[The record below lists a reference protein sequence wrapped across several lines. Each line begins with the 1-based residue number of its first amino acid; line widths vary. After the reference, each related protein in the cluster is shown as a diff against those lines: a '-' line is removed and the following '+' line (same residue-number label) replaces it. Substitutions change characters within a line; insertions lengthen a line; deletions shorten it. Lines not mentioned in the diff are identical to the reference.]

1 MAEVASQIII
11 SGGTWT
17 SDLAFG
23 DGLSTEITGNTV
35 QVGFNVDYLTQKV
48 LGSAVYS
55 INGVYGSDDGSF
67 FIHGSNCDSWG
78 YVSGSTAYP
87 MEEAVPIYKYRE
99 DGSVTDIPDTD
110 ASGIWITDLCPA
122 CQTCDEVYK
131 IKQEIEQMEILVNMI
146 KDVELN
152 DTVSLEKN
160 KAALEALC
168 IDGSSV
174 GCDPVRD
181 PMPSHD
187 GRQLLQQYITV
198 AHMWNYAVVQNNA
211 SFKLDIAPEDTAGFT
226 VQTKRSL
233 PNCDNTWYIRCTV
246 KVSYVGTLGDD
257 DTSYPKQPLSVYVPE
272 PKLIFKPFSVA
283 EDIEVGGTTTTLTA
297 EDAALNDAAV
307 HVQAAADCTTKTIFT
322 DTIQGRVGG
331 TYELIV
337 KILPFINFVMYDKNN
352 NVISVR
358 GGTINVSGTTSG
370 DYVLYDFAPDHCG
383 GSPIQNPD
391 KQAYLNAKT
400 APTASVPFN
409 NLWQVEILWEVGKQN
424 SVEGAELVVTPLNT
438 ATTSVAG
445 NTTASVDIDSV
456 SANEYRPDTHFEYK
470 ETRLYTCTG
479 VRQPNAQAMVT
490 GTTVPVDLPV
500 TPPEE

>member
-11 SGGTWT
+11 NGGTWT
-17 SDLAFG
+17 SDVCFG
-23 DGLSTEITGNTV
+23 DGLSAEITGNTV
-35 QVGFNVDYLTQKV
+35 QVGFDVDYLTQKV

-67 FIHGSNCDSWG
+67 FIHGSDCDSWG
-78 YVSGSTAYP
+78 AVIGGTACNTGSATAEIVAGST
-87 MEEAVPIYKYRE
+87 
-99 DGSVTDIPDTD
+99 
-110 ASGIWITDLCPA
+110 ASGIWLTDLCPA

-131 IKQEIEQMEILVNMI
+131 IKQELEKLEVLINMI

-152 DTVSLEKN
+152 DTTALEVN
-160 KAALEALC
+160 KTTLEALR
-168 IDGSSV
+168 IDGSTV
-174 GCDPVRD
+174 GCDGKWDTFAAV
-181 PMPSHD
+181 D

-233 PNCDNTWYIRCTV
+233 PNCDGTWHIKCTV
-246 KVSYVGTLGDD
+246 KVTYAGTLSDD
-257 DTSYPKQPLSVYVPE
+257 GSDYPKQLLSVYVPE
-272 PKLIFKPFSVA
+272 PILNFKPFNVA
-283 EDIEVGGTTTTLTA
+283 EEVEVGGTTTTVTA
-297 EDAALNDAAV
+297 EDAALNGARV
-307 HVQAAADCTTKTIFT
+307 HVQTAADCTTKTIFT

-358 GGTINVSGTTSG
+358 GGTINVSGTTVG
-370 DYVLYDFAPDHCG
+370 DVVLYDFAPDHFG
-383 GSPIQNPD
+383 GNPLRNPT
-391 KQAYLNAKT
+391 KQEYLNAKT

-409 NLWQVEILWEVGKQN
+409 NLWQVEILWEVGKEVDEPALSYTTLNTVTN
-424 SVEGAELVVTPLNT
+424 SVP
-438 ATTSVAG
+438 G
-445 NTTASVDIDSV
+445 NTVSTLAFGSV
-456 SANEYRPDTHFEYK
+456 SANSYLPDNHFEYK
-470 ETRLYTCTG
+470 ETRMYTCTG

-490 GTTVPVDLPV
+490 GTTVPVDMPV
-500 TPPEE
+500 VPPEE